1 METPKTEA
9 VGDTLRALDRM
20 QRALALELS
29 ACLLAAIG
37 LFAAS
42 GRVAGAATDAQFV
55 FVICLAA
62 FGSSAAHLVP
72 RLLDAAL
79 FRCPR
84 CRELFHAASRAS
96 RPVLRLRACAHCR
109 LPVKAHSSTATR

>member
-1 METPKTEA
+1 MEISSGTET
-9 VGDTLRALDRM
+9 VGETLRALDRM
-20 QRALALELS
+20 QRVLALELV
-29 ACLLAAIG
+29 ACLAAAIG

-42 GRVAGAATDAQFV
+42 GRLAAAGTDLQLAFV
-55 FVICLAA
+55 LCLAA

-84 CRELFHAASRAS
+84 CRELFHAAAGSS

-109 LPVKAHSSTATR
+109 LPVKERPSGP